1 MNEKKENRSKYIN
14 SINIKKIDIFLE
26 KFKKENEKEKEK
38 EGSCKGST
46 KSST

>member
-1 MNEKKENRSKYIN
+1 MKEKQENKTKYIN

-26 KFKKENEKEKEK
+26 KFKKENEKEKE
-38 EGSCKGST
+38 GTDKGST

>member
-26 KFKKENEKEKEK
+26 KFKKENEKEKE
-38 EGSCKGST
+38 GSCKGST
-46 KSST
+46 KSSA

>member
-26 KFKKENEKEKEK
+26 KFKKENEKEKE
-38 EGSCKGST
+38 GSDKGCPK
-46 KSST
+46 KSS

>member
-26 KFKKENEKEKEK
+26 KFKKENEKEKEDK
-38 EGSCKGST
+38 LPSCSK
-46 KSST
+46 KIKH